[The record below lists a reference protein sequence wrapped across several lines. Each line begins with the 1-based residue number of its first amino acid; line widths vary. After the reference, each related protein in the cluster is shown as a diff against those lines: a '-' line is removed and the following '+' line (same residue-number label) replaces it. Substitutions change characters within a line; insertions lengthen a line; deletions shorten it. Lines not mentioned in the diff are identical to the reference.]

1 VDEPVAV
8 ARERAGGLDGFG
20 FTTTGPP
27 MNVDEVLRQ
36 FVEAEETPRAAM
48 RWALDHW
55 DEASPRFIGRLRAFA
70 AGAVRSEEAMDE
82 LFYIVHLCGEKRDE
96 RAYAPLCRLIG
107 EGGEAIGFLGDG
119 VTETLNGVLVNV
131 CDGDLKP
138 LMDAIESE
146 NGEQFARAAALEA
159 LGYLVRA
166 RNVLGDD
173 EMRAYLGRLRR
184 EMKPRGGSCV
194 WAAWAATAANLGY
207 DDLRPDVAALNEQG
221 FIDEFELSPAD
232 FDEQARLAHE
242 DGAGLAGFEADGV
255 GPFDDAIETLASW
268 TSGEDDEWEEDE
280 ALEADDSPRAEA
292 PYVNP
297 FRGVGRNDPCPCG
310 SGKKYKN
317 CCLAE

>member
-1 VDEPVAV
+1 
-8 ARERAGGLDGFG
+8 
-20 FTTTGPP
+20 
-27 MNVDEVLRQ
+27 MNVDEALRQ
-36 FVEAEETPRAAM
+36 FVEAEELPRAALQ
-48 RWALDHW
+48 WALDHW
-55 DEASPRFIGRLRAFA
+55 DEASPRFVARLRAFA
-70 AGAVRSEEAMDE
+70 AAAARSETAMDE
-82 LFYIVHLCGEKRDE
+82 LFYIAHLCGEKRDE
-96 RAYAPLCRLIG
+96 RAYAPLCRMIG
-107 EGGEAIGFLGDG
+107 EGEEASDFLGDADAS
-119 VTETLNGVLVNV
+119 TLSGILINV
-131 CDGDLKP
+131 YDGDPAP
-138 LMDAIESE
+138 LIGAIESPGGDE
-146 NGEQFARAAALEA
+146 FARGAALEA
-159 LGYLVRA
+159 LGYLARA
-166 RNVLGDD
+166 RGVLGDD

-310 SGKKYKN
+310 SGKKYQN
-317 CCLAE
+317 CCLTE

>member
-1 VDEPVAV
+1 
-8 ARERAGGLDGFG
+8 
-20 FTTTGPP
+20 
-27 MNVDEVLRQ
+27 MNVDEALRQ
-36 FVEAEETPRAAM
+36 FVEAKELPGAAM

-55 DEASPRFIGRLRAFA
+55 DEASPRFIARLRVFA
-70 AGAVRSEEAMDE
+70 AGAVRSEEAMEE

-107 EGGEAIGFLGDG
+107 EGGEAIEFLGDG
-119 VTETLNGVLVNV
+119 VTETLSGVLINV
-131 CDGDLKP
+131 CDGDLEP
-138 LMDAIESE
+138 LMGAIEAPAGDE
-146 NGEQFARAAALEA
+146 LARGAALEA

-173 EMRAYLGRLRR
+173 EMRAYLKRLRR
-184 EMKPRGGSCV
+184 EMKPRGESYV

-207 DDLRPDVAALNEQG
+207 DDLRLDVAILNKEAFTG
-221 FIDEFELSPAD
+221 EFEFALTD
-232 FDEQARLAHE
+232 FDERARLARE

-255 GPFDDAIETLASW
+255 RPFDDAIETLASW
-268 TSGEDDEWEEDE
+268 TASEDDELEEAAPLDADE
-280 ALEADDSPRAEA
+280 PPSAA
-292 PYVNP
+292 PPAVNP